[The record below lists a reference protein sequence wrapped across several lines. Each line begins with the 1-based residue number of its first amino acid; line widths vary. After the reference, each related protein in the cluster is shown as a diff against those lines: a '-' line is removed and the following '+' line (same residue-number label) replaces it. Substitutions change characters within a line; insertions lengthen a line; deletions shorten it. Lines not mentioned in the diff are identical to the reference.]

1 MSEND
6 VTSAGLG
13 WSEIAA
19 KWKEIFYEENTS
31 KKFFLST
38 TEELEK
44 GRVGNIIPRFSIGQF
59 CSTFY
64 LHFGRW
70 TLL

>member
-1 MSEND
+1 MS
-6 VTSAGLG
+6 LRRG
-13 WSEIAA
+13 WGGPRLRQNERRF
-19 KWKEIFYEENTS
+19 FYEENTS

-64 LHFGRW
+64 LHFGR
-70 TLL
+70 